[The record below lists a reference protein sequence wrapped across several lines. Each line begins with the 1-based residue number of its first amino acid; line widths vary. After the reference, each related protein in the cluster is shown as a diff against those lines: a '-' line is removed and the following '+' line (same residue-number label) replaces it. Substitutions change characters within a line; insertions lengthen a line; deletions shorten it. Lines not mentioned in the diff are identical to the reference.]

1 MLGANEG
8 PTVALREFPT
18 RPAIHRLTIPSSCTP
33 WFPSK
38 CEGEE
43 MESIRNGSPDNTT
56 NGSLAQTLDLAAMS
70 GKEGTTWTAGLSWEP
85 VWVL

>member
-1 MLGANEG
+1 
-8 PTVALREFPT
+8 
-18 RPAIHRLTIPSSCTP
+18 
-33 WFPSK
+33 
-38 CEGEE
+38 